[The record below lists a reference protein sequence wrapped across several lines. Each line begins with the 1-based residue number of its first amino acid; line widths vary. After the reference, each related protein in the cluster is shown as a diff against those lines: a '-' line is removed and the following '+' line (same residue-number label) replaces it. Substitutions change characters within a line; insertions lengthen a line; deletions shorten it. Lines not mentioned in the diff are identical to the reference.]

1 MSRTEAAQDSSM
13 EEILASIRR
22 IISEDSVHGKDTLA
36 ELPRAATTTLSMRQ
50 APVAPARAPLK
61 EPVTVA
67 PPILPG
73 VLDAELEDDILDL
86 GATYASVTRSPL
98 PAPPPVTP
106 AWSMPLAP
114 QPFFATPTPV
124 AKTAPPFQLVV
135 AEALIPPMAE
145 PAPTLYTPPP
155 LPQTLDTPEPA
166 MAAVDAVPDV
176 AVTSATESS
185 AVEAAAPE
193 IAASEPAAPLDEDT
207 LATLSE
213 PIAGYIDMS
222 AVELVPVEIASA
234 SAVEAPPVSVLVPEP
249 VSVAPE
255 PVAEMLAV
263 VVMQVATA
271 AEPAA
276 AKRTLEDAVAD
287 MLKPMLQ
294 DWLDKNM
301 PRIIEKAMAKN

>member
-22 IISEDSVHGKDTLA
+22 IISEDSVHGKDTPA

-50 APVAPARAPLK
+50 APLAPARAPLK
-61 EPVTVA
+61 EPLTVA
-67 PPILPG
+67 PPALPDG
-73 VLDAELEDDILDL
+73 LGAEPEDDILDL
-86 GATYASVTRSPL
+86 GATYASITRSPL

-114 QPFFATPTPV
+114 QPFFAAPTPV
-124 AKTAPPFQLVV
+124 AKTPPPFQPVV
-135 AEALIPPMAE
+135 AEALSPPMAE

-155 LPQTLDTPEPA
+155 LPQTLDPPEPA

-176 AVTSATESS
+176 AMTSATESL

-193 IAASEPAAPLDEDT
+193 IAASEPAAPMDEDT
-207 LATLSE
+207 LATASE

-222 AVELVPVEIASA
+222 AVELVPVETESA
-234 SAVEAPPVSVLVPEP
+234 AIGEAPSVSILIPEP
-249 VSVAPE
+249 VVVAPE
-255 PVAEMLAV
+255 PVAEMPV
-263 VVMQVATA
+263 VAMMQVALA
-271 AEPAA
+271 AEPA

-294 DWLDKNM
+294 EWLDKNM